1 MTFNGQQD
9 GKLNRLNTGAP
20 VVHFS
25 RRYRLS
31 ASHRLHAP
39 SFTDEQNR
47 DTYGKC
53 NNPFGHGHN
62 YFVEITVAGPV
73 DPATGFVVDMPKLD
87 ALAKRELLDRFDGG
101 HLNADECFA
110 SDFVP
115 STENLSIEVERVFR
129 SAVPLLDPTGRLRLV
144 NVRIEETGNNSFDL
158 PAETKPL
165 HGNHE
170 QALHPIA

>member
-1 MTFNGQQD
+1 MTSPQAGPI
-9 GKLNRLNTGAP
+9 A
-20 VVHFS
+20 HFT

-39 SFTDEQNR
+39 SLTDQQNR

-62 YFVEITVAGPV
+62 YFVEITVAGPI
-73 DPATGFVVDMPKLD
+73 DPETGFVVDLPKLD
-87 ALAKRELLDRFDGG
+87 GLAQRELLDRFDGT
-101 HLNADECFA
+101 HLNADGTFA

-129 SAVPLLDPTGRLRLV
+129 TAVPLLDPSGRLHLHSI
-144 NVRIEETGNNSFDL
+144 RIEETGNNSFDL
-158 PAETKPL
+158 PAQL
-165 HGNHE
+165 HGEHG
-170 QALHPIA
+170 QSLHPIA